1 MKQKVFTVYAIRFNA
16 TLRKTTRIFYGL
28 VVLAMTF
35 SCLVWPSQSY
45 AQSNSPPHLNNFE
58 GNQRQS
64 PGPVS
69 GTAKNAERCEDL
81 QAENGSEICAQWAA
95 VRAAQE
101 SANAASW
108 TLYVSAV
115 GLFLLVLTLF
125 ATAYAAF
132 AARDAALGLVQSE
145 RPHVRLFTTIK
156 TKDKLGRILSTQGVT
171 FKNFG
176 RTPAL
181 IRKLRIS
188 YVLADGP
195 PDPEK
200 ESAFERIYPDDSVI
214 GHGETWP
221 YKGFVPQ
228 FQGRTVN
235 DLIKIH
241 KKTGER
247 LFVFGKIVYIDSFG
261 KEHYTRFCREFT
273 GRSFT
278 YNRNDVD
285 HQKNLNYA
293 T

>member
-1 MKQKVFTVYAIRFNA
+1 MKQKVFTVYAIRFNPN
-16 TLRKTTRIFYGL
+16 LRKITPIFYGL
-28 VVLAMTF
+28 AVLAMTF
-35 SCLVWPSQSY
+35 SCLVWPPQSH
-45 AQSNSPPHLNNFE
+45 AQSSSPSYLNIFE
-58 GNQRQS
+58 GRQRQS
-64 PGPVS
+64 PSPVS
-69 GTAKNAERCEDL
+69 GTAKNAEGCEDP

-95 VRAAQE
+95 VHAAQQ
-101 SANAASW
+101 SANAAWW

-115 GLFLLVLTLF
+115 GLSLLVLTLF

-132 AARDAALGLVQSE
+132 AARGAALGLVQSE
-145 RPHVRLFTTIK
+145 RPHVRMFTTIK
-156 TKDKLGRILSTQGVT
+156 TKDKLGRVLSTQGVT

-188 YVLADGP
+188 YVLAEDP

-221 YKGFVPQ
+221 YKGFIPQ

-235 DLIKIH
+235 DLIKDH
-241 KKTGER
+241 KKNGKR

-261 KEHYTRFCREFT
+261 KENYTRFCREFN
-273 GRSFT
+273 GRNFT
-278 YNRNDVD
+278 YNRTDVD